1 MPPVPDEKYRCVL
14 GPLTLCVRYRSPTL
28 LDLRVVHRAA
38 NGVCAL
44 VVRPGTV
51 LRLTRK
57 KEVRI
62 VRARVFSPRVQ
73 YGRWVAGGELEIFS

>member
-1 MPPVPDEKYRCVL
+1 
-14 GPLTLCVRYRSPTL
+14 
-28 LDLRVVHRAA
+28 VHRAA

-51 LRLTRK
+51 LRLCRK
-57 KEVRI
+57 KEVRF

-73 YGRWVAGGELEIFS
+73 YGRWVAGGELEIFL